1 MVILIWKLARKANF
15 HHKLCVQLSTF
26 HIRII
31 YNSGR
36 TFTVL
41 SHFYCTAL
49 SDNEIDGE
57 DFLELTENIIS
68 VVKKMGVAKK
78 IGRLITQ
85 VGGLNSHTWIVSQA
99 IGFDSLG
106 G

>member
-15 HHKLCVQLSTF
+15 HKLCVQLSTF
-26 HIRII
+26 RIRII
-31 YNSGR
+31 YNSSR
-36 TFTVL
+36 TFTVI
-41 SHFYCTAL
+41 SHIYCTSL

-57 DFLELTENIIS
+57 DFLELTENNIIS
-68 VVKKMGVAKK
+68 LVKKMGVAKK
-78 IGRLITQ
+78 IGRLIIQ
-85 VGGLNSHTWIVSQA
+85 VGGLNSHTWIICQA